1 MKWTDFVKLYISRE
15 KELQL
20 SQQKEAVEELS
31 RAKKRIEQ
39 ANKDFG
45 GKGVATSQEL
55 TELREVNGRLQIV
68 LSNKLNCVNFNCLLN
83 IIKLRDCKFS

>member
-39 ANKDFG
+39 ANEDFG
-45 GKGVATSQEL
+45 GKGVATIQEL
-55 TELREVNGRLQIV
+55 TELQKVNGRLQ
-68 LSNKLNCVNFNCLLN
+68 LE
-83 IIKLRDCKFS
+83 